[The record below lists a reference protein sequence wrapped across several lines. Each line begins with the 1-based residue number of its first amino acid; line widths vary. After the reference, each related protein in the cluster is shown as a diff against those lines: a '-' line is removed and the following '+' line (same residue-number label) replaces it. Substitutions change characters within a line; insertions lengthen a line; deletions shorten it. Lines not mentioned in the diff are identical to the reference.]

1 MYYTVLQEEGPK
13 EGGETMTISLR
24 LNEKDTKLFKEY
36 AKLNGMTLSE
46 LVRSSVLER
55 IEDEYDLK
63 AYKEAFA
70 EFEKDPVTYSLDDVE
85 KELGLK

>member
-1 MYYTVLQEEGPK
+1 
-13 EGGETMTISLR
+13 MTISLR

-63 AYKEAFA
+63 SYNEAFA